1 MKKKATGVWCVP
13 DLVGACGHLPSQGVV
28 IWLHL
33 LWFFVYFLLP
43 FVSTILWPPSPGFSS
58 ASSSSSSCAS
68 GRRPFVPNWL
78 RRCNR
83 SGQPRNLLARWVGG
97 PSFFVCNFSKKK
109 KKGGKKLPPLFCRHF
124 RLPPAQPS
132 WNIFCF
138 LQRPAPAPSVEALN
152 MEIYLPPF
160 SSKKKKTS
168 RLEHW
173 NFVVVGPFG
182 RMNTAV
188 GKRRKNSGR
197 LLDFFWVENTAGC
210 KCLPEFIWLPFG
222 PPQKAP
228 NKFFVCVS
236 AARLQRGLL
245 KLTS

>member
-1 MKKKATGVWCVP
+1 MSGVSP
-13 DLVGACGHLPSQGVV
+13 
-28 IWLHL
+28 IWLE
-33 LWFFVYFLLP
+33 P
-43 FVSTILWPPSPGFSS
+43 AAICRAR
-58 ASSSSSSCAS
+58 ASSSDFTFCGSSFTFFFLLCPPSC
-68 GRRPFVPNWL
+68 GRLHLDFH
-78 RRCNR
+78 
-83 SGQPRNLLARWVGG
+83 QPPPPPPPALLAGG
-97 PSFFVCNFSKKK
+97 PLFQTGYVDATGAANQEISSLDEWGALLFLCVIFQKKK

-138 LQRPAPAPSVEALN
+138 LQKPAPAPSVEALN

-197 LLDFFWVENTAGC
+197 LLDFF
-210 KCLPEFIWLPFG
+210 
-222 PPQKAP
+222 
-228 NKFFVCVS
+228 
-236 AARLQRGLL
+236 
-245 KLTS
+245 